1 MANGYTRASEEV
13 IPAARV
19 VIARALKEKYGMS
32 ESRIAQTL
40 GVAQAA
46 VSKYL
51 NKKCSVSVERL
62 CNSISSSDLSPY
74 LADISKGDKARL
86 KACICSLCGT
96 LNKFDCKF
104 SALNKGAN

>member
-1 MANGYTRASEEV
+1 MANGYARASEEV

-19 VIARALKEKYGMS
+19 VIARALKEEYGMS
-32 ESRIAQTL
+32 ESKIAQIL

-51 NKKCSVSVERL
+51 NKKCSASVERL
-62 CNSISSSDLSPY
+62 CSSISSSDLSPY
-74 LADISKGDKARL
+74 MADISKGDKARL
-86 KACICSLCGT
+86 RACICSLCGT
-96 LNKFDCKF
+96 FNKFDCKF